1 MIDSSACRVENGVGM
16 LHRRDAGASASC
28 CVHAHLLVLSPAPA
42 AAVSAGPAAELLVAQ
57 LAGLT
62 LHRLHLAGYRML
74 PGLLGSIAESL
85 PALRQLALGVEVVE
99 GSGQLELA
107 ALPRLLG
114 LQELEIHVL
123 PGRASAPDVTLAP
136 LPAEASCLGRLTS
149 FALLHVR
156 PGQGEDEALWAS
168 LAHLPALQQLRYE
181 QSGHAVRQPPA
192 QLLRLETL
200 TTLHIKVYPCAGRW
214 IAALGA
220 DLPAAACFATC
231 TPLKCPPSLP
241 RPSHHLL
248 YTLPPPKQID
258 GVIYSGDPPGGT
270 WTQLSELPEGAL
282 PRLARLRLDCVGLL
296 GLPASWCR

>member
-1 MIDSSACRVENGVGM
+1 M
-16 LHRRDAGASASC
+16 LHKRETGASTSC
-28 CVHAHLLVLSPAPA
+28 CVHANLLVLSPIPA

-85 PALRQLALGVEVVE
+85 PALRQLGLAVELVE

-107 ALPRLLG
+107 ALPRLRG

-123 PGRASAPDVTLAP
+123 PGRASAPDVTVVP
-136 LPAEASCLGRLTS
+136 LPAAASCLGRLTS
-149 FALLHVR
+149 LALLHVR
-156 PGQGEDEALWAS
+156 PRQGEDEALWAS

-200 TTLHIKVYPCAGRW
+200 TTLHIKVGWCAVRW
-214 IAALGA
+214 LLRWVQTCHRLLASPLMIPRVSAA
-220 DLPAAACFATC
+220 PA
-231 TPLKCPPSLP
+231 PPISSP
-241 RPSHHLL
+241 AV
-248 YTLPPPKQID
+248 TLPIPKQID
-258 GVIYSGDPPGGT
+258 GVIYSGDPPGST
-270 WTQLSELPEGAL
+270 WTQLPELPEGAL
-282 PRLARLRLDCVGLL
+282 PRLECLRLDCVGLL